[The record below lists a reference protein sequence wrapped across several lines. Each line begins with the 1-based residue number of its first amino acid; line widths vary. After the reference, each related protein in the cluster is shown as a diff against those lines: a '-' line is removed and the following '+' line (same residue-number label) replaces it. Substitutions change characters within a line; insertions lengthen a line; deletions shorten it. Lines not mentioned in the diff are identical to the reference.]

1 MGIERIF
8 IVSKSGGLIYSYDNQ
23 TPVSLSEPLPNRPI
37 RIRYLEL
44 FKSTNRTG
52 LFISVTVQIG
62 ND

>member
-23 TPVSLSEPLPNRPI
+23 TPVSLSEPPSDQPM

-52 LFISVTVQIG
+52 LFISITVQIG